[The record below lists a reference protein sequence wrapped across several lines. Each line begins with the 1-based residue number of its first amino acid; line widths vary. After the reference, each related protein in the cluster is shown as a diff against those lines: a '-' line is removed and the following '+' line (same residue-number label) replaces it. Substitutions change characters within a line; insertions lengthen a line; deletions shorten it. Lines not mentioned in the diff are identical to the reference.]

1 MADEYRNGESHSAP
15 GESAG
20 DQDEHTIPT
29 TASLFGGRRRES
41 VGQAAGRVARIMATR
56 PKLGKVQE
64 SLALILVLAALVIFF
79 GVKAEFFFTYDNIV
93 NILQTMAPIGIIAMP
108 ATLLLVAGQ
117 VDLSVGSGAG
127 IVGMMAAIS
136 QTATDSTITSYG
148 LGLGLAEAL
157 LIAIAT
163 MFVVG
168 GMNSFFVTG
177 LGLNSIITTLGTL
190 AVWRGLTKV
199 LGEGQTVRMNGF
211 SALGI
216 SRPLWNIPLG
226 VFIFAGVVI
235 LFVVMLRYTTYG
247 RALYAIGASPEAARL
262 AGIRVRRYITYGFLL
277 SGLMIGLAG
286 LIRLSQVGSQSINT
300 GLGWEL
306 QVLTAVILGGASLSG
321 GSGTI
326 LGTVLALLVIGVLR
340 NGLIQ
345 LNVQTF
351 WIEVAQGALLLSAVT
366 VDRIRVR
373 FASADT

>member
-1 MADEYRNGESHSAP
+1 MADDFLNVNNGLTAA
-15 GESAG
+15 GGAG
-20 DQDEHTIPT
+20 DGPN
-29 TASLFGGRRRES
+29 GGHADS
-41 VGQAAGRVARIMATR
+41 GRVARILERR
-56 PKLGKVQE
+56 PSLGSIPE
-64 SLALILVLAALVIFF
+64 SAALIIALAALMIFF
-79 GVKAEFFFTYDNIV
+79 GVKAEFFFAYDNIV
-93 NILQTMAPIGIIAMP
+93 NILQTMAPYGIIAMP

-148 LGLGLAEAL
+148 LGLGLVQAL
-157 LIAIAT
+157 VIAFAT
-163 MFVVG
+163 MLVVG
-168 GMNSFFVTG
+168 GLNSFFVTG

-199 LGEGQTVRMNGF
+199 LGEGQTVRMREFG
-211 SALGI
+211 ALGQ

-235 LFVVMLRYTTYG
+235 LFVVLLRYTVYG

-262 AGIRVRRYITYGFLL
+262 AGIRVRRYITYGFIL

-306 QVLTAVILGGASLSG
+306 YVLTAVILGGASLSG

-326 LGTVLALLVIGVLR
+326 LGTVLALMVIGVLR

-351 WIEVAQGALLLSAVT
+351 WIEVAQGSLLLSAVT

-373 FASADT
+373 IARADT

>member
-1 MADEYRNGESHSAP
+1 MADDNTNGESHSTS
-15 GESAG
+15 GEPTVP
-20 DQDEHTIPT
+20 QDERTIST
-29 TASLFGGRRRES
+29 TAALFGGRRRES
-41 VGQAAGRVARIMATR
+41 GEQAAGRVARIMGTR
-56 PKLGKVQE
+56 PKLGNIQE
-64 SLALILVLAALVIFF
+64 SLALILVLAGLVTFF
-79 GVKAEFFFTYDNIV
+79 AIKAEFFFSYDNIV

-157 LIAIAT
+157 LIAVGA
-163 MFVVG
+163 MLVVG
-168 GMNSFFVTG
+168 GLNSFFVTG

-216 SRPLWNIPLG
+216 SRPLFNIPLG

-235 LFVVMLRYTTYG
+235 LFVVLLRYTVYG

-262 AGIRVRRYITYGFLL
+262 AGIRVRRYITYGFIL

-321 GSGTI
+321 GSGTV

-345 LNVQTF
+345 LSVQTF
-351 WIEVAQGALLLSAVT
+351 LDRGRPGFSAA
-366 VDRIRVR
+366 RRR
-373 FASADT
+373 HRRQNPRPPRQR

>member
-1 MADEYRNGESHSAP
+1 MADDNRNEESHSAS
-15 GESAG
+15 GEPAG
-20 DQDEHTIPT
+20 GQDERTIST
-29 TASLFGGRRRES
+29 TAALFGGRRRDSAE
-41 VGQAAGRVARIMATR
+41 QDAGRVARIMGTR
-56 PKLGKVQE
+56 PKLGNIQE
-64 SLALILVLAALVIFF
+64 SLALILVLAALVVFF
-79 GVKAEFFFTYDNIV
+79 AIKAEFFWGRDNIV

-127 IVGMMAAIS
+127 IVGMMAAIA

-157 LIAIAT
+157 LIAVAT

-199 LGEGQTVRMNGF
+199 LGEGQTVRMNHFG
-211 SALGI
+211 SLGVA
-216 SRPLWNIPLG
+216 RPLWNIPLG

-262 AGIRVRRYITYGFLL
+262 AGIRVRRYITYGFIL

-345 LNVQTF
+345 LSVQTF
-351 WIEVAQGALLLSAVT
+351 WIEVAQGSLLLSAVT

-373 FASADT
+373 FAGADT

>member
-1 MADEYRNGESHSAP
+1 MADDLLNVNNGLTA
-15 GESAG
+15 AG
-20 DQDEHTIPT
+20 GGQDDPDGAH
-29 TASLFGGRRRES
+29 ADS
-41 VGQAAGRVARIMATR
+41 GRVARILQRR
-56 PKLGKVQE
+56 PSLGSIPE
-64 SLALILVLAALVIFF
+64 SAALIAVLIALVAFF
-79 GVKAEFFFTYDNIV
+79 AARAEFFFTYANIV

-127 IVGMMAAIS
+127 IVGMMAAIG
-136 QTATDSTITSYG
+136 QTATDNPITSYG

-157 LIAIAT
+157 LIAVGT
-163 MFVVG
+163 MLVVG
-168 GMNSFFVTG
+168 GLNSFFVTG

-216 SRPLWNIPLG
+216 SRPLFNIPLG

-235 LFVVMLRYTTYG
+235 LFVVLLRYTVYG

-262 AGIRVRRYITYGFLL
+262 AGIRVRRYITFGFIL

-326 LGTVLALLVIGVLR
+326 LGTVLALLVIGALR

-345 LNVQTF
+345 LSVQSF

>member
-1 MADEYRNGESHSAP
+1 MADDLLNVNNGLA
-15 GESAG
+15 
-20 DQDEHTIPT
+20 
-29 TASLFGGRRRES
+29 GGRDPSDGSHAES
-41 VGQAAGRVARIMATR
+41 GRVARIMQRR
-56 PKLGKVQE
+56 PSLGSIPE
-64 SLALILVLAALVIFF
+64 SAALIIVLAALIIFF
-79 GVKAEFFFTYDNIV
+79 AVKAEFFFTYNNIV

-136 QTATDSTITSYG
+136 QTATSSTITSYG
-148 LGLGLAEAL
+148 LGLGIVEAL
-157 LIAIAT
+157 LIAVAA
-163 MFVVG
+163 MLVVG
-168 GMNSFFVTG
+168 GVNSFFVTG

-211 SALGI
+211 GSLGV
-216 SRPLWNIPLG
+216 SRPVANIPLG

-235 LFVVMLRYTTYG
+235 LFVVMLRYTVYG

-262 AGIRVRRYITYGFLL
+262 AGIRVRRYITYGFML

-321 GSGTI
+321 GSGTV
-326 LGTVLALLVIGVLR
+326 LGTVLALMVIGVQRSDPVERADVLDRGGAGLAAAHRRDRRPDPRPLR
-340 NGLIQ
+340 H
-345 LNVQTF
+345 
-351 WIEVAQGALLLSAVT
+351 
-366 VDRIRVR
+366 R
-373 FASADT
+373 